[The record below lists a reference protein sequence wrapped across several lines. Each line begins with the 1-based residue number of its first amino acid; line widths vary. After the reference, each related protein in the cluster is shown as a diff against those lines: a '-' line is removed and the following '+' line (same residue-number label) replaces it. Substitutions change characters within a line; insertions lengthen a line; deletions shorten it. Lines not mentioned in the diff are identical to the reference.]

1 MVMIRIIRDGEVLKE
16 TENIQTLVQYID
28 FYDAETK
35 YLEIRPD
42 YDKIE
47 ERNRRNAAKLSD

>member
-1 MVMIRIIRDGEVLKE
+1 MIRIIRDGEVLKE
-16 TENIQTLVQYID
+16 TADIQSLVQYID

-47 ERNRRNAAKLSD
+47 ERNRRQTAELSD